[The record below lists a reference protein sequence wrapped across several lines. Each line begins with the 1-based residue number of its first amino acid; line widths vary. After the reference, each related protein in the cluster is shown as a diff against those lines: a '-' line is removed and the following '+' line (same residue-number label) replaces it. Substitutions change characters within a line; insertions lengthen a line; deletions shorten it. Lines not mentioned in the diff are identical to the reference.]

1 MDQETNVAQH
11 LDQLFATAV
20 RGHGDRTAVTC
31 GDETMTYRQLDAA
44 SARLARRLQDRG
56 VGPGT
61 KVAVCM
67 SRSTGL
73 LVALLGVVRA
83 GAAYVPLDPAHPEE
97 RRAHILRDSGATRVL
112 TDADT
117 AAATGAGNR
126 NGSGN
131 PRPVPLVDGDAVY
144 TIYTSGSTGRPKGV
158 TVTHGALANFLSSMA
173 ERPGLPDGAVLVAVT
188 TVAFDIA
195 ALELFLPL
203 TLGGHVVIATPEES
217 RDPRA
222 LAGLIRSTRACAL
235 QATPATWRMLQSDG
249 WEPPPDFTLLCGG
262 EPLPPDLAR
271 WFGLSRA
278 RAWDLY
284 GPTETT
290 IWSSTALLDN
300 TGSVAH
306 WWPVA
311 RTTLRVLD
319 EALRPVP
326 DGQLGEVFIGGAGL
340 AAGYHDRPALTAERF
355 LPDPYADGMRLYR
368 TGDLGRFRPD
378 GSLEIAGRTDHQVK
392 IRGHRVELGEIEAA
406 AVAIPGVRM
415 AVAHP
420 WPDPSGGI
428 RLVLY
433 VVPRGPA
440 APSAQELRTA
450 LARALPAYMLPSQ
463 YVTVDAFPLTPNDKV
478 DRARLPEPGDG
489 GGRTEAPATKAEQFM
504 ADAWSAVL
512 GVSRVGRYDDFLDL
526 GGHSLAAAALS
537 ARIRT
542 VLGLDVSAGE
552 LLRHATPAAQA
563 ELLGRAPRV
572 ADRTTAPELG
582 AAGDLPLTSAQ
593 QRVLFAELV
602 RTGGSSYATSVAY
615 QITGPLD
622 PAALDRAIQAV
633 AARHEALRCRFPA
646 TRPGAEPVQRIEPA
660 ARVPVTVLP
669 GRPARPEAIRLLE
682 GAARRPFD
690 PERGPLLRVVVAR
703 AAEQEALILFCWHH
717 LVFDGWSLGLFLD
730 DLGTAYAAALGDGPP
745 LPPPT
750 ARYAQSVNLQRAL
763 QDDPATAGQL
773 DYWRGQLAGLPELCT
788 VPEDRPRPPVQSAHG
803 ALATAEV
810 DARTGTAFGQLCRSG
825 HVTPYTGLL
834 TVFLALLGRYAN
846 TSDVVVGTPAAGRS
860 HVEAQQVVGLF
871 ANTLAL
877 RADLADAPTFA
888 ALSARV
894 RHVVYEAL
902 EHQDVPFERVV
913 EALRPERGLGHN
925 PVFQVLF
932 TLEGR
937 EAGRLRLTGTQ
948 AEPVHIDG
956 GGSRYDLAVT
966 VHEEEDGRLGLTAE
980 YATDLYDRATV
991 EGVLKQYA
999 GLIAYVSAAGGEA
1012 DLATA
1017 LAAGVDRA
1025 TSARWN
1031 STAMPP
1037 PAADTVHG
1045 LVRRQVQ
1052 ASGDRIAVR
1061 RGARTITYG
1070 QLGAQADRLARELVR
1085 RGIGPG
1091 DVVGVCAER
1100 DLALPSTLLAVL
1112 TSGAAYLP
1120 LDPAYPPARLAAI
1133 LDQARPP
1140 LVLTTRATAGLVPDG
1155 GHEMLRVDAVA
1166 SAPGAEPALP
1176 IVVPDDAAYVIH
1188 TSGSTGTPKGVCLP
1202 HRALVNLT
1210 QWQLRDQLGGVRT
1223 AQLASIG
1230 FDVHFQEI
1238 FIPLASGGEV
1248 LLAPEEARRDP
1259 EELYDWLS
1267 RTDAEQVICTPT
1279 VFAAF
1284 AAEARRRGHV
1294 PAGLK
1299 EVTTAGEQLRLTADI
1314 LWVLRHGSFH
1324 LHNQYGPSETHAATA
1339 LPVPG
1344 PDDGAVVPPP
1354 PIGRPVGNKRVHVLD
1369 EHGRELPVGVPG
1381 EIYIASD
1388 GIAHG
1393 YLGMPRQTAERFLPD
1408 PFGKVP
1414 GGRMYRTGDLGRWL
1428 HRGVLEYRGRVD
1440 DQIKLRGVR
1449 IEPGEIEVLLHRHPA
1464 VRSAAVAVREPLSGE
1479 PVLTAYV
1486 VPEPGAAEP
1495 GAAELRRYLSEQLAA
1510 FAVPSRYVTLAE
1522 LPLTSSGKVH
1532 RAALPMPPRADADLG
1547 TGRIA
1552 PRTPV
1557 EREIARV
1564 WAEALGVAEV
1574 GVHDD
1579 FFVLGGH
1586 SLLAARLVTCLN
1598 GTLDTGLHLRDVFAA
1613 PTVAGLAAVL
1623 EQRRA
1628 ARGAGAEV
1636 PLGGD
1641 HEGPAPLSFAQQ
1653 RLLFLDR
1660 MHPGD
1665 TEFLLPLTLRMR
1677 GALDVDVLRRS
1688 LDVLSARHDILR
1700 TRYPIER
1707 GEPVPLVDLPGTV
1720 PVTWEDLSHLNVA
1733 DRERRLADI
1742 AASERDTPFDLA
1754 TQHPLRMRLVQLGAD
1769 DHLLFQTF
1777 HHIGSDVTSLGVLQ
1791 RELLQLY
1798 TAGGVPA
1805 DGARPLQ
1812 YADYA
1817 RWQRRYRDEDFM
1829 APLVAHWK
1837 RTMVGW
1843 KPLNLPTDCPRPEVW
1858 QPEGETLDFALPDGL
1873 WGRLTDAAR
1882 RGAATPYM
1890 VLLTAFVSMLA
1901 DVSGQDNI
1909 VLGTPVSGRAHPEA
1923 ATIPGSFVD
1932 LVVIRADASGAPSP
1946 AELLARVRRTAL
1958 DALAHQ
1964 DLPFD
1969 RLVRELR
1976 PPRDLSRSPVVDV
1989 VFNFIEDTEPLP
2001 APPGLSV
2008 TGHLASS
2015 RTTSQDLEMIV
2026 QRGPGNRLT
2035 AEIQYAAALFS
2046 PGHIRRI
2053 ADAFLGALDA
2063 VAPEPDG
2070 CAPLTEGSPR

>member
-1 MDQETNVAQH
+1 MAQR
-11 LDQLFATAV
+11 LDQLFAAAV
-20 RGHGDRTAVTC
+20 RRHGDQTAVTC
-31 GDETMTYRQLDAA
+31 GDETMTYQQLGAA
-44 SARLARRLQDRG
+44 SARVAQRLQDRG
-56 VGPGT
+56 IGPGT

-73 LVALLGVVRA
+73 LVTLLGVVRA
-83 GAAYVPLDPAHPEE
+83 GAAYVPLDPVHPEE
-97 RRAHILRDSGATRVL
+97 RRVHILRDSGATLVL

-117 AAATGAGNR
+117 DVSNGAG
-126 NGSGN
+126 S

-144 TIYTSGSTGRPKGV
+144 TIYTSGSTGHPKGV
-158 TVTHGALANFLSSMA
+158 TITHGALANFLFSMA
-173 ERPGLPDGAVLVAVT
+173 ERPGLPEGATLVAVT

-222 LAGLIRSTRACAL
+222 LAGLIRSTQACAM

-249 WEPPPDFTLLCGG
+249 WQPPPDFTLLCGG
-262 EPLPPDLAR
+262 EPLPPDLAG
-271 WFGLSRA
+271 WFGRCGA
-278 RAWDLY
+278 QAWDLY

-290 IWSSTALLDN
+290 IWSSTALLDD
-300 TGSVAH
+300 TGAVAH

-340 AAGYHDRPALTAERF
+340 AAGYHDRPALTAEQF
-355 LPDPYADGMRLYR
+355 LPDPYTDGMRLYR

-406 AVAIPGVRM
+406 AVAVPGVRM
-415 AVAHP
+415 ATAHP
-420 WPDPSGGI
+420 WPDPAGSV

-433 VVPRGPA
+433 IVPQGPA
-440 APSAQELRTA
+440 APSARELRTA
-450 LARALPAYMLPSQ
+450 LARTLPSYMLPSQ
-463 YVTVDAFPLTPNDKV
+463 YVTVDTFPLTPNGKV
-478 DRARLPEPGDG
+478 DRVRLPKPGDG
-489 GGRTEAPATKAEQFM
+489 VGSTEAPLTTTEQLIAE
-504 ADAWSAVL
+504 AWSAVL
-512 GVSRVGRYDDFLDL
+512 GVSGVGRYDNFLDL
-526 GGHSLAAAALS
+526 GGHSLAAAAVS

-542 VLGLDVSAGE
+542 ALGLAVSAGE

-563 ELLGRAPRV
+563 ELLMRASQV
-572 ADRTTAPELG
+572 ADRTAVQEPE
-582 AAGDLPLTSAQ
+582 AVGDLPLTSAQ
-593 QRVLFAELV
+593 QRVLFAESV
-602 RTGGSSYATSVAY
+602 RTGGSSYTTSAAY
-615 QITGPLD
+615 QIAGPLD
-622 PAALDRAIQAV
+622 LIALNHAVQAV

-646 TRPGAEPVQRIEPA
+646 PRPGAAPVQQIEPTA
-660 ARVPVTVLP
+660 CIPVTVLP
-669 GRPARPEAIRLLE
+669 GCLARPEAVRQLE
-682 GAARRPFD
+682 GAARQPFE
-690 PERGPLLRVVVAR
+690 PEQGPLLRVVVAR
-703 AAEQEALILFCWHH
+703 TAEQEALILFCWHH

-730 DLGTAYAAALGDGPP
+730 DVETAYTAALGEGPP
-745 LPPPT
+745 LPSLR
-750 ARYAQSVNLQRAL
+750 ARYAQAVALQRAL
-763 QDDPATAGQL
+763 HEAPATVKQL
-773 DYWRGQLAGLPELCT
+773 DYWMGRLAGLPELCT

-810 DARTGTAFGQLCRSG
+810 ETRTGTAFRRLCRAM
-825 HVTPYTGLL
+825 HVTPYSGLL
-834 TVFLALLGRYAN
+834 TVFLALLGRYTN
-846 TSDVVVGTPAAGRS
+846 SSDVIVGTPAAGRS
-860 HVEAQQVVGLF
+860 HVETQQVVGLF

-877 RADLADAPTFA
+877 RADLTDAPTFA
-888 ALSARV
+888 VLSARV
-894 RHVVYEAL
+894 RDIVYEAL

-913 EALRPERGLGHN
+913 EALRPERNLGHN

-937 EAGRLRLTGTQ
+937 EAGRLRLAGMQT
-948 AEPVHIDG
+948 EPVHIDG

-966 VHEEEDGRLGLTAE
+966 VREEEDGCLRLAAE
-980 YATDLYDRATV
+980 YATDLYDQTTV
-991 EGVLKQYA
+991 EGILKQYV
-999 GLIAYVSAAGGEA
+999 GLIEYVSAAGGEA
-1012 DLATA
+1012 DLTTA
-1017 LAAGVDRA
+1017 LAAGVDPA

-1052 ASGDRIAVR
+1052 AARDRIAVR
-1061 RGARTITYG
+1061 WGAHTMTYG
-1070 QLGAQADRLARELVR
+1070 QLGAEADELALKLVQC
-1085 RGIGPG
+1085 GISPG

-1100 DLALPSTLLAVL
+1100 DLALPIALLAVL

-1120 LDPAYPPARLAAI
+1120 LDPGYPPARLTTI
-1133 LDQARPP
+1133 LGQARPP
-1140 LVLTTRATAGLVPDG
+1140 LVLTTLATAGLIPDG
-1155 GHEMLRVDAVA
+1155 DHELLRLDAVTSEPG
-1166 SAPGAEPALP
+1166 SAPDLP
-1176 IVVPDDAAYVIH
+1176 VVMPDDAAYVIH

-1202 HRALVNLT
+1202 HRALVDLT

-1259 EELYDWLS
+1259 EELYNWLS

-1279 VFAAF
+1279 LFAAF
-1284 AAEARRRGHV
+1284 AAEARRRGYV
-1294 PAGLK
+1294 PPGLR

-1314 LWVLRHGSFH
+1314 LWVLRHGSFQ

-1339 LPVPG
+1339 LPVPE
-1344 PDDGAVVPPP
+1344 PDDSAAVQPP

-1369 EHGRELPVGVPG
+1369 DQGRELPVGVPG
-1381 EIYIASD
+1381 ELYIASD

-1428 HRGVLEYRGRVD
+1428 HRGVLEHRGRVD

-1464 VRSAAVAVREPLSGE
+1464 VRSAAVAVREPLPGE

-1486 VPEPGAAEP
+1486 VPEPAAPMP
-1495 GAAELRRYLSEQLAA
+1495 GTAELRRYLSERLPA
-1510 FAVPSRYVTLAE
+1510 FAVPSRYVVLAD

-1547 TGRIA
+1547 TERVA
-1552 PRTPV
+1552 PRTPA
-1557 EREIARV
+1557 ERNIARV

-1574 GVHDD
+1574 GVYDD
-1579 FFVLGGH
+1579 FFALGGH
-1586 SLLAARLVTCLN
+1586 SLLAARLMARLN
-1598 GTLDTGLHLRDVFAA
+1598 RTNTGLHLRDLFAA

-1628 ARGAGAEV
+1628 AGRTRIDV
-1636 PLGGD
+1636 SLGGD
-1641 HEGPAPLSFAQQ
+1641 SEGPDPLSFAQQ

-1665 TEFLLPLTLRMR
+1665 TEFLLPLTLRLR
-1677 GALDVDVLRRS
+1677 GVLDLDVLRRS
-1688 LDVLSARHDILR
+1688 LDALSARHDILR
-1700 TRYPIER
+1700 TRYLAER
-1707 GEPVPLVDLPGTV
+1707 GEPMPLVDPPG
-1720 PVTWEDLSHLNVA
+1720 PVLVAQEDLSQLNAA
-1733 DRERRLADI
+1733 DRQQRLRDI
-1742 AASERDTPFDLA
+1742 VASERDTPFDLA
-1754 TQHPLRMRLVQLGAD
+1754 RQHPLRVRLVQLASD
-1769 DHLLFQTF
+1769 DQLLFLTF
-1777 HHIGSDVTSLGVLQ
+1777 HHIASDGTSLGVLQ
-1791 RELLQLY
+1791 RELLELY
-1798 TAGGVPA
+1798 AAGGVPT
-1805 DGARPLQ
+1805 DGTRPLQ

-1817 RWQRRYRDEDFM
+1817 RWQRRYRDEEFM

-1837 RTMVGW
+1837 RTMAGW
-1843 KPLNLPTDCPRPEVW
+1843 KPLDLHDRPRPEVW
-1858 QPEGETLDFALPDGL
+1858 QPEAETLDFALPDGI
-1873 WGRLTDAAR
+1873 WTRLTDAAQR
-1882 RGAATPYM
+1882 SAATPYM
-1890 VLLTAFVSMLA
+1890 VLLTAFVSVLA
-1901 DVSGQDNI
+1901 DVSEQEDI
-1909 VLGTPVSGRAHPEA
+1909 VLGTPVSGRAHPQA
-1923 ATIPGSFVD
+1923 TTIPGSFVD
-1932 LVVIRADASGAPSP
+1932 LVAIRADASGRPSP
-1946 AELLARVRRTAL
+1946 AELLARVRRTTL
-1958 DALAHQ
+1958 DAFAHQ

-1976 PPRDLSRSPVVDV
+1976 PARDLSRSPVVDV

-2001 APPGLSV
+2001 TPPRLSV
-2008 TGHLASS
+2008 TGHLAQS
-2015 RTTSQDLEMIV
+2015 RTTSQDLELIV
-2026 QRGPGNRLT
+2026 RRTPEDRLT
-2035 AEIQYAAALFS
+2035 AEIQYAAALFT
-2046 PGHIRRI
+2046 PGSVRRI
-2053 ADAFLGALDA
+2053 ADTFLSALDDL
-2063 VAPEPDG
+2063 APDPERH
-2070 CAPLTEGSPR
+2070 APPVEGSPK